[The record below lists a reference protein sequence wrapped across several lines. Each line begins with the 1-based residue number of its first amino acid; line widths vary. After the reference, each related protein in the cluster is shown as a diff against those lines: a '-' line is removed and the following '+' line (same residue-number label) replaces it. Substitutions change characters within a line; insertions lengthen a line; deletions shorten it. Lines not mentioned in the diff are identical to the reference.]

1 MMRRALLLI
10 PLAACDAAMP
20 VISSKTS
27 CDGSAAR
34 QAASGIS
41 SSARRIISGPVA
53 GVDSDV
59 AFGQVAGPEAGRALS
74 LAAHR
79 HANLAIGR
87 IQLSLELF
95 FGEGRGQPAAA
106 HRHTLHG
113 DAGF

>member
-10 PLAACDAAMP
+10 PLAACLAADPSQEVLELITGM
-20 VISSKTS
+20 
-27 CDGSAAR
+27 AAS

-79 HANLAIGR
+79 DPNLAIGH
-87 IQLSLELF
+87 IQLALELF
-95 FGEGRGQPAAA
+95 FGERRRQPAAA
-106 HRHTLHG
+106 HRHTLHDDVG
-113 DAGF
+113 L